1 MKVKQKFS
9 LKENKPHLRTGRIQN
24 STKICTVPSVYTA
37 GLCKFGSNMN
47 FLFFHNTNDPFAG
60 FLHPTIPAYESLVS
74 TAAIHPSLR
83 RTLATY

>member
-37 GLCKFGSNMN
+37 GLCKFGSNTN
-47 FLFFHNTNDPFAG
+47 FLFFPTTNDFLSG
-60 FLHPTIPAYESLVS
+60 FLRPPIPAYESLVS